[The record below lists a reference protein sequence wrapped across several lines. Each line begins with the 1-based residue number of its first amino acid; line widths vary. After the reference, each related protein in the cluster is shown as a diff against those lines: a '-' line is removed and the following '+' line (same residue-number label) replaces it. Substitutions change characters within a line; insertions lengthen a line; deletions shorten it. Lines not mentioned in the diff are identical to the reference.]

1 MLQGSSYNGAGG
13 RAPPGARGLKQREI
27 LKPIRRGV
35 SLPVLR
41 RAPHGARGLKQGE
54 FLHAMGISRSR
65 APHGARGLKHGYRHI
80 HRFISGRAPHGARG
94 LKLTDEAEG
103 MVAVRRAPHGARGL
117 KPCMKPLTMGK
128 KPSPPTTGALI
139 ETIM

>member
-13 RAPPGARGLKQREI
+13 
-27 LKPIRRGV
+27 
-35 SLPVLR
+35 

-128 KPSPPTTGALI
+128 KRSRPTRGAWI
-139 ETIM
+139 ETLYFRP